1 MSINEEKLKAKLG
14 SGKARQAALARAA
27 GGPAEAP
34 AASLPRPRG
43 GSYRG
48 QGYDSFGDFVASG
61 DYRRL
66 IVRPDGAT
74 GGTWT
79 LKGVL
84 LVRER
89 SLPVYMHGHVDS
101 LDQVL
106 PLLDR
111 LLRKGEWHEDRYPS
125 KEDL

>member
-1 MSINEEKLKAKLG
+1 MAINGEKLREKLEQGTARKKAV
-14 SGKARQAALARAA
+14 ARAA
-27 GGPAEAP
+27 AGPAEAP
-34 AASLPRPRG
+34 TVGLPRPRG

-66 IVRPDGAT
+66 IVRPDGHT
-74 GGTWT
+74 GGSWT

-89 SLPVYMHGHVDS
+89 SLPVYMHGFVDHLS
-101 LDQVL
+101 ALL